1 MNFAIIGA
9 SGNVGRKIIEILE
22 KSKISFN
29 DLYLVASKKSTG
41 KKIKFREKEIEIEN
55 LDNYDFS
62 KAQIT
67 IFAAG
72 SNIAKEWAPKAAE
85 KTIVIDNSSFFRMK
99 ENIPLVVPEVNPEA
113 LGKHEN
119 IIANPNCSTMQM
131 VLVLK
136 PLHDEYK
143 IKRVIVSTYQ
153 AVSGAG
159 KEAMDELFAQTKNFL
174 DKKDIVSKNFTKQI
188 AFNLIP
194 HIEVF
199 DIDSYTKEGLKTPK
213 KTKKSLDE
221 KNFVSKNFT
230 KQIAFNLI
238 PHIDVFDKDGY
249 TKEELKMTNE
259 TKKILDEKIEV
270 TATCVRVPV
279 RTGHSESINIE
290 FEKSYDLENIVKI
303 LENAPGC
310 KVFDDR
316 KDGGYITPLEAENNY
331 TTFISRIR
339 KDNTN
344 PKAINIWVVSDN
356 LLKGAALNTVQI
368 AEHLMKK
375 L

>member
-9 SGNVGRKIIEILE
+9 SGNVGRKTIEILE
-22 KSKISFN
+22 KSKISFKE
-29 DLYLVASKKSTG
+29 LFLVASVKSAG

-55 LDNYDFS
+55 LENYDFS
-62 KAQIT
+62 KAHIT

-72 SNIAKEWAPKAAE
+72 SEVAKKWASKAAK
-85 KTIVIDNSSFFRMK
+85 KTIVIDNSSFFRMQK
-99 ENIPLVVPEVNPEA
+99 NIPLVVPEVNSDA
-113 LGKHEN
+113 LNKHEN

-143 IKRVIVSTYQ
+143 IKRVVVSTYQ

-159 KEAMDELFAQTKNFL
+159 KAAVDELFDQTKNFL
-174 DKKDIVSKNFTKQI
+174 DKKNI
-188 AFNLIP
+188 
-194 HIEVF
+194 
-199 DIDSYTKEGLKTPK
+199 
-213 KTKKSLDE
+213 
-221 KNFVSKNFT
+221 VSKNFT

-259 TKKILDEKIEV
+259 TKKILDEDIDV

-290 FEKSYDLENIVKI
+290 FEKPYDLENITRI
-303 LENAPGC
+303 LNNAPGC
-310 KVFDDR
+310 KVIDDR
-316 KDGGYITPLEAENNY
+316 KDGGYITPLEAENDY
-331 TTFISRIR
+331 ATYISRIR
-339 KDNTN
+339 KDNSN
-344 PKAINIWVVSDN
+344 VKAINIWVVSDN

-368 AEHLMKK
+368 AECLMKK
-375 L
+375 FNNSL

>member
-9 SGNVGRKIIEILE
+9 SGNVGRKTIEILE
-22 KSKISFN
+22 KSKISFKE
-29 DLYLVASKKSTG
+29 LFLVASVKSAG
-41 KKIKFREKEIEIEN
+41 KKVKFREKEIEIEN
-55 LDNYDFS
+55 LENYDFS

-72 SNIAKEWAPKAAE
+72 SEVAKKWAPKAAK
-85 KTIVIDNSSFFRMK
+85 KTIVIDNSSFFRMNK
-99 ENIPLVVPEVNPEA
+99 NIPLVVPEVNPDA
-113 LGKHEN
+113 LDKHEN

-143 IKRVIVSTYQ
+143 IKRVVVSTYQ

-159 KEAMDELFAQTKNFL
+159 KAAMDELFDQTKNFL
-174 DKKDIVSKNFTKQI
+174 DKKNIVSKNFTKQI

-194 HIEVF
+194 HI
-199 DIDSYTKEGLKTPK
+199 DT
-213 KTKKSLDE
+213 
-221 KNFVSKNFT
+221 
-230 KQIAFNLI
+230 
-238 PHIDVFDKDGY
+238 FDKDGY

-290 FEKSYDLENIVKI
+290 FEKSYDLENIIKI
-303 LENAPGC
+303 LDNAPGC
-310 KVFDDR
+310 KVIDDR
-316 KDGGYITPLEAENNY
+316 KDGGYITPLEAENDY
-331 TTFISRIR
+331 TTYISRIR

>member
-9 SGNVGRKIIEILE
+9 SGNVGRKTIEILE
-22 KSKISFN
+22 KSKILFK
-29 DLYLVASKKSTG
+29 DLYLVASKKSAG

-55 LDNYDFS
+55 LENYDFS

-72 SNIAKEWAPKAAE
+72 SDIAKEWAPKAAK
-85 KTIVIDNSSFFRMK
+85 KTIVIDNSSFFRMQK
-99 ENIPLVVPEVNPEA
+99 NIPLVVSEVNPEA
-113 LGKHEN
+113 LDKHEN

-131 VLVLK
+131 VLALK

-159 KEAMDELFAQTKNFL
+159 KEAMDELFDQTKSFL
-174 DKKDIVSKNFTKQI
+174 DKKNI
-188 AFNLIP
+188 
-194 HIEVF
+194 
-199 DIDSYTKEGLKTPK
+199 
-213 KTKKSLDE
+213 
-221 KNFVSKNFT
+221 VSKNFT

-279 RTGHSESINIE
+279 RTGHSESMNIE
-290 FEKSYDLENIVKI
+290 FEKAFDLENIIKK
-303 LENAPGC
+303 LDNAPGC
-310 KVFDDR
+310 KVVDGK
-316 KDGGYITPLEAENNY
+316 KDGEYITPLEAENDY
-331 TTFISRIR
+331 TTYISRIR

-368 AEHLMKK
+368 AECLMKK